1 MTHPFHPLSGQQF
14 VCVGQ
19 RHSRYGSW
27 LLLEVGDDELHAVPP
42 PWTDFAA
49 PDPERVLG
57 AGRSCFRVSDLVQL
71 ADLVDRLRHA
81 RSPET
86 LNDV

>member
-1 MTHPFHPLSGQQF
+1 VRVTHPFHPLSGKQF

-27 LLLEVGDDELHAVPP
+27 LLLDVGGDELRAVPP
-42 PWTDFAA
+42 QWTDFAV

-57 AGRSCFRVSDLVQL
+57 QGRSYFRVSDLVQL
-71 ADLVDRLRHA
+71 ADLVDRLRSRCA
-81 RSPET
+81 ADTR
-86 LNDV
+86 

>member
-14 VCVGQ
+14 VCLGQ

-27 LLLEVGDDELHAVPP
+27 LLLEVGEEELHGVPP
-42 PWTDFAA
+42 QWTDVAA
-49 PDPERVLG
+49 ADPERVLG
-57 AGRSCFRVSDLVQL
+57 AGRACFRVSDLVQL
-71 ADLVDRLRHA
+71 ADLVDHLRHA

-86 LNDV
+86 PDEV